1 MDIQNNTNNTN
12 NTSNNELILRKSNS
26 LISGK
31 YKTSLLENKLMAIAL
46 TRIEI
51 MDNCPVARLY
61 PGEIK
66 QILGKTNDTNI
77 YKTLKKT
84 AKVMTG
90 HQLVV
95 EDGKGNFKAFSMI
108 NNADYING
116 EFTITFNKNMTP
128 HVHDLKANFTTM
140 ELATLMKFQC
150 NYSYRIYE
158 LLKKEVYR
166 IDSEIDNGVV
176 QKEYGINELRCM
188 IGLVNMDEEG
198 VKRAVAANK
207 SWDDIY
213 ENIAIEKQFPV
224 WYDFRRKVL
233 DVAQKELKEKSDI
246 KFEYSV
252 ERYGRGAK
260 IRRICF
266 FISENDPDIAIVKSV
281 KNTASI
287 IKLKNKEYTQMKF
300 EDYTEEF
307 PLQEY
312 IGYNGLDQDD
322 LETFL
327 KLASGDAQKVKDAI
341 ALSEEQTEIRNLVG
355 WIRTCIMEGY
365 KKPVATVK
373 GSSEQAERVQA
384 IQETKEENKEAIA
397 IKVWEKIQKKPEYPT
412 FLTYME
418 QHRGIKKD
426 VLEVV
431 FEVDERIDY
440 FTNWKKEHK
449 E

>member
-1 MDIQNNTNNTN
+1 MDNQNNTN
-12 NTSNNELILRKSNS
+12 NNELILRKSNS

-51 MDNCPVARLY
+51 VDNCPMARLF

-140 ELATLMKFQC
+140 ELATLMKFQY

-166 IDSEIDNGVV
+166 IDPEVDNGVI

-207 SWDDIY
+207 SWDEIY

-246 KFEYSV
+246 KFDYTV

-266 FISENDPDIAIVKSV
+266 YISENDPDIAIVESV

-287 IKLKNKEYTQMKF
+287 IKLKNKEYTQMNF
-300 EDYTEEF
+300 EDYNEEF

-312 IGYNGLDQDD
+312 IGHNGLDQDD
-322 LETFL
+322 LEGFL
-327 KLASGDAQKVKDAI
+327 KVAAGDVEKVKNAI
-341 ALSEEQTEIRNLVG
+341 ELSDEQPEIRNLVG
-355 WIRTCIMEGY
+355 WIRTCITEGY
-365 KKPVATVK
+365 KKPVATIN

-384 IQETKEENKEAIA
+384 IQEKKEENKDIIA
-397 IKVWEKIQKKPEYPT
+397 LKVWEKIQKKSEYAT
-412 FLTYME
+412 FLEYMA
-418 QHRGIKKD
+418 QQKGIKKD
-426 VLEVV
+426 VLEMV
-431 FEVDERIDY
+431 FDVDERIDY

-449 E
+449 

>member
-1 MDIQNNTNNTN
+1 MDNQ
-12 NTSNNELILRKSNS
+12 SNSNELILRKSNS

-51 MDNCPVARLY
+51 RDNCPVARLF

-90 HQLVV
+90 HQLVL

-108 NNADYING
+108 NNADYVDG

-128 HVHDLKANFTTM
+128 YVHNLKANFTTM
-140 ELATLMKFQC
+140 ELATLMKFQY

-158 LLKKEVYR
+158 LLKKEIYR
-166 IDSEIDNGVV
+166 SDPDIDNGIV

-198 VKRAVAANK
+198 VKRAIAANK
-207 SWDDIY
+207 TWDDIY

-246 KFEYSV
+246 KFDYSV

-260 IRRICF
+260 IRRIRF
-266 FISENDPDIAIVKSV
+266 YISENDPDISIVESV

-287 IKLKNKEYTQMKF
+287 IKIKNNQYTQMNF
-300 EDYTEEF
+300 EDIEEF

-312 IGYNGLDQDD
+312 VGHNGLERDD
-322 LETFL
+322 LEVFL
-327 KLASGDAQKVKDAI
+327 KLAEGNVDRVVSAIQMSDAQP
-341 ALSEEQTEIRNLVG
+341 EIRNLVG
-355 WIRTCIMEGY
+355 WIRSCIKDGY
-365 KKPVATVK
+365 KQPVSTVN
-373 GSSEQAERVQA
+373 GSSEAAERIEEIKQTV
-384 IQETKEENKEAIA
+384 EENKNDIA
-397 IKVWEKIQKKPEYPT
+397 MKVWERIQNKSEYGDFLEYMKKN
-412 FLTYME
+412 
-418 QHRGIKKD
+418 GIKED
-426 VLEVV
+426 TIEVV
-431 FEVDERIDY
+431 YDVEERIDL
-440 FTNWKKEHK
+440 FTKWKKGL
-449 E
+449 